1 MNTKILNWENRLRQM
16 LSGDRGSVS
25 IINQYLNPD
34 YTFIDIGCNTG
45 LLTKMIL
52 ELNPN
57 YKSIHMFEPIT
68 EYYIEVVNKF
78 NQYDR
83 IKINNI
89 GLSDK
94 NEIVHIK
101 MDSQNLGYN
110 KIGNRGDTQI
120 HLITFDEYAEVYNI
134 GDIDFIKID
143 TEGYDIKVMR
153 GMHNWLVKRNKLP
166 FIFFEKGWDIKL
178 EIEHC
183 NYMIRTYGYKKYIEY
198 DTDIILIP

>member
-1 MNTKILNWENRLRQM
+1 MNTKIHNWEIWLREM
-16 LSGDRGSVS
+16 LSGDTGSVS
-25 IINQYLNPD
+25 IINQYLKPN

-57 YKSIHMFEPIT
+57 YKSIHMFEPVT
-68 EYYIEVVNKF
+68 EYYIEVINKF
-78 NQYDR
+78 NQYNN

-94 NEIVHIK
+94 NEIVNIQL
-101 MDSQNLGYN
+101 DADNLGYN
-110 KIGNRGDTQI
+110 KIGNMGNKQI
-120 HLITFDEYAEVYNI
+120 HLIRFDEYAEAYNV

-143 TEGYDIKVMR
+143 TEGYDIKVMH
-153 GMHNWLVKRNKLP
+153 GMSEWLSKRNQLP

-178 EIEHC
+178 ELEHC
-183 NYMIRTYGYKKYIEY
+183 KFMIQRYGYKKYIEY
-198 DTDIILIP
+198 NTDIILIP